1 MDVPWENLGKHF
13 LESAIFVK
21 NAIDNGGIVFVHW

>member
-13 LESAIFVK
+13 LDSALFVK
-21 NAIDNGGIVFVHW
+21 NAIDNGGTVFVHW